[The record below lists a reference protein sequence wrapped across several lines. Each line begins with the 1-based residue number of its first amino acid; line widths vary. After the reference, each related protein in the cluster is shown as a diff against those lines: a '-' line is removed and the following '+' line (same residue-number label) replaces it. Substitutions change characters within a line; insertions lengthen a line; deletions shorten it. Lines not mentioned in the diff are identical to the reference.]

1 MSIVEIGALAQLV
14 GAIAILLS
22 LVFVVIEL
30 RKNFKQNNIA
40 NTLQR
45 AVEREKLIYARMDE
59 GLAKLLVK
67 AYRSYDELEDFE
79 KVQFEAFILQ
89 LSSLLFRTYRTAGET
104 AFAIG
109 ADRLRSSAK
118 AIASDFFSN
127 PGARE
132 CYQSL
137 RVRGLIEN
145 HELFLTIVGEDVLAQ
160 PAA

>member
-30 RKNFKQNNIA
+30 RKNFRQNDIA

-45 AVEREKLIYARMDE
+45 NIEREKLIYARMEE

-67 AYRSYDELEDFE
+67 AYRSYGKLEDFE
-79 KVQFEAFILQ
+79 KIQFEAYLRQ
-89 LSSLLFRTYRTAGET
+89 QMLFVTRTYRTADAA
-104 AFAIG
+104 AFAVG
-109 ADRLRSSAK
+109 ADRARSVAR
-118 AIASDFFSN
+118 AAALDFFSN

-132 CYQSL
+132 CYRAL
-137 RVRGLIEN
+137 RARGLIES
-145 HELFLTIVGEDVLAQ
+145 HELFLSIVGEDVLTQ